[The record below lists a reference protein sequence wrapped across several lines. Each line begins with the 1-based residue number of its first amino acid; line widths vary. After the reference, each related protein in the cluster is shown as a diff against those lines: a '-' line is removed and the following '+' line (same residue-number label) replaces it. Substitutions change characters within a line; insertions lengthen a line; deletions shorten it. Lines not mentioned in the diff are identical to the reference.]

1 MTPAALNT
9 GNRNLFSAGR
19 EPDSQRHDTI
29 DTAMGT
35 DETLPPLLALPQSK
49 SVTKKVDRLRLH
61 STSGHQIPVPLLQSP
76 GMNFFLQMG
85 IVRHLVCYN
94 RHLHE

>member
-9 GNRNLFSAGR
+9 GNRNLFLPEGNPIANG
-19 EPDSQRHDTI
+19 DYDTI

-49 SVTKKVDRLRLH
+49 SVTERQVDRLRLH
-61 STSGHQIPVPLLQSP
+61 STSGHQ
-76 GMNFFLQMG
+76 
-85 IVRHLVCYN
+85 
-94 RHLHE
+94 